1 MTVGVSPDLTR
12 YFGENN
18 LANYE
23 NNEVLEI
30 LRDLYNITEEKT
42 LNEKYYRL
50 QNIYE
55 EEVPYVGLYYNRQTL
70 VLGRSLTTPATSNW
84 YNAFCD
90 IGNWHK
96 KN

>member
-12 YFGENN
+12 YFGDNN

-23 NNEVLEI
+23 NSEISEI
-30 LRDLYNITEEKT
+30 LKELYNITDEKT
-42 LNEKYYRL
+42 LKEKYYRL

-55 EEVPYVGLYYNRQTL
+55 EDVPYVGLYYNRQTL
-70 VLGRSLTTPATSNW
+70 VLGKSLTTLAASNW
-84 YNAFCD
+84 YNPFCD

>member
-1 MTVGVSPDLTR
+1 MTVGVSPNLTR
-12 YFGENN
+12 YFGEDN

-23 NNEVLEI
+23 NNEASEI
-30 LRDLYNITEEKT
+30 LKDLYNITDEKT
-42 LNEKYYRL
+42 LKDKYYRL

-55 EEVPYVGLYYNRQTL
+55 EDTPYIGLYYNRQTL
-70 VLGRSLTTPATSNW
+70 VLGKSLTTSNASNW

-90 IGNWHK
+90 IENWHK